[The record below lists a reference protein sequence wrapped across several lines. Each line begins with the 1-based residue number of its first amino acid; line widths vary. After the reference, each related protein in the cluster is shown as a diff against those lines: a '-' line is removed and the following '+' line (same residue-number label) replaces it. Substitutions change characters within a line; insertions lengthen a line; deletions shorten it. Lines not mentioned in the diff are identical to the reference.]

1 MKTAAN
7 APVNTVTILTASDPG
22 QDEAR
27 QAWNLTADQR
37 PAAIARPAS
46 AQDVVD
52 AVGYVRRHGLRVAAQ
67 GTGHNA
73 PPLSPLSGTVPVK
86 TGAIGK

>member
-37 PAAIARPAS
+37 PAAIARPRPAGPVPGMS
-46 AQDVVD
+46 TRRAARAFARDAVVD
-52 AVGYVRRHGLRVAAQ
+52 LTLRTGPQ
-67 GTGHNA
+67 GSRAMT
-73 PPLSPLSGTVPVK
+73 K
-86 TGAIGK
+86 R